1 MSYEV
6 FDNYL
11 DKDSFKVLKSV
22 FVNNYNF
29 PWYYNEI
36 ITKENLNEEF
46 NLDRHQFTHVLYR
59 ENQGV
64 SSDFYQYVVPLVD
77 KINSPLLMRVKANL
91 ATRTEKHVEG
101 GFHTDSKLNHKT
113 AVFYLNTNNGYT
125 LFENGEKVESLE
137 NRLVVFNSDVLHTGV
152 SQTDTKIRCL
162 LNINYF

>member
-11 DKDSFKVLKSV
+11 DSEVFKSIQNV
-22 FVNNYNF
+22 FINNYNF
-29 PWYYNEI
+29 PWYY
-36 ITKENLNEEF
+36 
-46 NLDRHQFTHVLYR
+46 RHQFTHVLYR

-64 SSDFYQYVVPLVD
+64 TSDFYQYIVPLIQ
-77 KINSPLLMRVKANL
+77 KIKSPLLMRVKANL
-91 ATRTEKHVEG
+91 GTRTNEHVEG

-113 AVFYLNTNNGYT
+113 SVFYLNTNNGYT

-137 NRLVVFNSDVLHTGV
+137 NRLVVFDSNIPHTGV
-152 SQTDTKIRCL
+152 SQTDTKVRCL